1 MYVLCCCDRFERNMW
16 DLFSRRTEGDVEIV
30 NLAGN
35 LIKDQSVNKDI
46 DMLITFGG

>member
-1 MYVLCCCDRFERNMW
+1 MYVLCSRDRLERNMW

-35 LIKDQSVNKDI
+35 LIKDQSVNKDV
-46 DMLITFGG
+46 DMFITFSG